1 MQAILIDFCK
11 IFYSGG
17 DNIDQ
22 YNYMLL
28 LNSTLEDLIHT
39 IENKKYLGFQLFKNV
54 RLNIDEFTNF
64 FQDDINMFF
73 LSTQEKKIIVKND
86 PFTEGL

>member
-17 DNIDQ
+17 DNINQ

-39 IENKKYLGFQLFKNV
+39 IGIKKYLGFEL
-54 RLNIDEFTNF
+54 
-64 FQDDINMFF
+64 
-73 LSTQEKKIIVKND
+73 LSI
-86 PFTEGL
+86 L